1 MSHDP
6 WGYNKRNYYN
16 KPFKGPRVLGN
27 DRRWQNSQSHARSED
42 VASSEWAQDGSTVL
56 SRSTE
61 RSSGAGV
68 DGWTQRRN
76 SDDHRRLLRMGS
88 ARDAPAP
95 PGSLPNARPGKR
107 HFTTGEGDT
116 VLDHEQRATGQM
128 VQTRTFPNRRAF
140 STTPRGGVHGYGS
153 GWHVM
158 ESGNDDADD
167 RDRDDDDSSGESLGT
182 NDTDV
187 DDDSLAPECGQPCS
201 IFDDAKPCEACA
213 ILIEQCKTAFTP
225 DWPIEG
231 VVMDE
236 STSQC
241 KFAVTFSFDGPYY
254 AESDTGEPV
263 TGRKFRIF
271 PTKPTEPTQHGGAG
285 TPANTPAIDGT
296 ASAATTSTGV
306 DVAGPNGAT
315 LYASMLQ
322 RLDEEAGM

>member
-1 MSHDP
+1 MSDLRKQWVNH
-6 WGYNKRNYYN
+6 YTYTNRQ
-16 KPFKGPRVLGN
+16 FKGPRVLGN
-27 DRRWQNSQSHARSED
+27 DRRWQNAQSHARSEN

-107 HFTTGEGDT
+107 HFTTSEGDT

-158 ESGNDDADD
+158 ESGNDDGDD

-201 IFDDAKPCEACA
+201 LFDTDQPCEACER
-213 ILIEQCKTAFTP
+213 LINQCKAAFTP
-225 DWPIEG
+225 DWPL
-231 VVMDE
+231 
-236 STSQC
+236 QC
-241 KFAVTFSFDGPYY
+241 RVAYSADNAKYELLFDGPYTANPDGTLG
-254 AESDTGEPV
+254 AER
-263 TGRKFRIF
+263 GRFFIV
-271 PTKPTEPTQHGGAG
+271 PTEPPQHGGAG
-285 TPANTPAIDGT
+285 TPTNTPAVDGT
-296 ASAATTSTGV
+296 ASTATTSTGL

-315 LYASMLQ
+315 LYASMLK